1 VRQRVRLLALP
12 LVLLYA
18 AGILE
23 AVDLVRQRRR
33 GVRRSLVTS
42 PADRDPRSTWLLVL
56 TWWPAGAAALLAA
69 IGLPQLNMA
78 RRWRRRSAAAGAAVT
93 TVGIALRQWS
103 IRSLGQYFVGHVVV
117 QPDQTVVASGPYR
130 WLRHPSYA
138 GQWLEMVGV
147 GLSTGNTLGLAIC
160 SLVPLVGIT
169 ARITGEERELLAN
182 LPGYGDYA
190 YGRRRLV
197 PFIW

>member
-1 VRQRVRLLALP
+1 MA
-12 LVLLYA
+12 LLYA

-23 AVDLVRQRRR
+23 AVDLVRQQRR
-33 GVRRSLVTS
+33 GVRRSLVSS

-56 TWWPAGAAALLAA
+56 TWWPAGAAAVATA
-69 IGLPQLNMA
+69 IALPQLSVG
-78 RRWRRRSAAAGAAVT
+78 RPWRGRCTTAGVVVT

-103 IRSLGQYFVGHVVV
+103 IRTLGQYFVGHVVV

-130 WLRHPSYA
+130 WIRHPSYA
-138 GQWLEMVGV
+138 GQWLEMAGV
-147 GLSTGNTLGLAIC
+147 GLSTGNPLGVAIC

-169 ARITGEERELLAN
+169 ARIAGEERELLAD

-190 YGRRRLV
+190 RGRKRLI
-197 PFIW
+197 PFVW